1 MKRIQIIGYLFTLTV
16 ATVLCIATAE
26 AKDIVIG
33 FSGPLSGPAAEY
45 GRDCVNGLD
54 MAINEVN
61 TAGGIDIKGKK
72 HHLKLVKLD
81 DMIDTT
87 QAVMNARRLKERYN
101 AVAVFNPVTAMVQ
114 AIMSINQTRGREF
127 LMMAYSSSP
136 SIAKRNNEL
145 TIVVPPTFSVYA
157 HIFSQ
162 WAWDKGYRKAGIL
175 LTNENYG
182 NEWTEF
188 FKMFWEDHGGA
199 ITSIMPANYYTET
212 DFSAQISAVLATSP
226 DVMLIG
232 GPSATTALVIEQ
244 SRNLGYEGG
253 FVLIDQAK
261 LDWISDVL
269 KGTELLKNAVGV
281 GVVSSL
287 PGPITPRFNKT
298 YSENYKGFVT
308 WEACLH
314 YGAVMAIARAIEAAG
329 TADDVRAIRKA
340 FPKAYPM
347 LADKVPAEVHG
358 LTADGR
364 QEMLAS
370 VQSIEDGKLTPPVLY
385 AWWPKTREEFSKIE
399 RATLFTSAL
408 QWLEVPDYRVSRA
421 AE

>member
-1 MKRIQIIGYLFTLTV
+1 MKKIKMIACLLMLTV
-16 ATVLCIATAE
+16 TAALFITTAE

-45 GRDCVNGLD
+45 GRDCANGLD
-54 MAINEVN
+54 MAVNELN
-61 TAGGIDIKGKK
+61 AAGGVNIKGQKRK
-72 HHLKLVKLD
+72 LKLVKLD

-114 AIMSINQTRGREF
+114 AIMSINQIKGREF
-127 LMMAYSSSP
+127 LIMAYSSSP
-136 SIAKRNNEL
+136 GIAKRNNEL

-157 HIFSQ
+157 HIFSR

-182 NEWTEF
+182 NEWTQF
-188 FKMFWEDHGGA
+188 FRGFWEKRGGT
-199 ITSIMPANYYTET
+199 ITSVMPANYYTET
-212 DFSAQISAVLATSP
+212 DFSAQISAVLATEP

-244 SRNLGYEGG
+244 SRNLGFKGG

-269 KGTELLKNAVGV
+269 KGPELLKNAVGV
-281 GVVSSL
+281 GVVASL
-287 PGPITPRFNKT
+287 PGPITPSFNKT
-298 YSENYKGFVT
+298 YTENYEGIVT

-329 TADDVRAIRKA
+329 TADDIRAIRKA

-358 LTADGR
+358 LTVDGR

-385 AWWPKTREEFSKIE
+385 AWWPKTKADFEKIE
-399 RATLFTSAL
+399 SATLFSGAL
-408 QWLEVPDYRVSRA
+408 QWLEVSDY
-421 AE
+421 